1 MLEVCI
7 KKAQASENAKHRHVW
22 NINMYILNGHKIF
35 FTLYI
40 LEFTVHED
48 GEIEFL

>member
-1 MLEVCI
+1 MLEDYI
-7 KKAQASENAKHRHVW
+7 KKAHASENAKHRHVW
-22 NINMYILNGHKIF
+22 NINMYTFSGHDIL

-48 GEIEFL
+48 GEVEFL